1 MLVSTSDEN
10 WGTSMTGD
18 SAVLLV
24 RLRAGVVGESRR
36 MVHVV
41 PFPVRETDDVLVAYC
56 GLPIVPV
63 LAEYLDG
70 MRGMPCELC
79 VARATGLKSAA
90 AVLQPGACG

>member
-1 MLVSTSDEN
+1 
-10 WGTSMTGD
+10 MTGD

-36 MVHVV
+36 TVHVV

-70 MRGMPCELC
+70 MHGMPCEVCL
-79 VARATGLKSAA
+79 ARATRGR
-90 AVLQPGACG
+90 PGTAIGAGVPGR